1 MSNILLKGIYPAL
14 VTPLNDDGTVKKES
28 VGAIMEHNFKNGA
41 LGYYICGTTG
51 EGPVMTLEQRMKT
64 AAAAVEANAGR
75 GLIINHIGAASPF
88 DALELARHSGEIGC
102 DAISSV
108 VPNFFYKY
116 SDNEILEY
124 YKRIADA
131 SGLPVIAYAQSMLAG
146 ADVVSFMDK
155 LMKIDGVIGVKF
167 TLTDFYSMGR
177 IKALNGG
184 DINVINGP
192 DEMLIC
198 GLSMGADAG
207 IGSTY
212 NVMCKQYC
220 ALYEAFGRG
229 DTDAARAL
237 QRKINRVVE
246 IIIRHGVIRT
256 IKFMLCEQGMDAGSV
271 MFPGAALGEAEKAS
285 IHCELDAVGYYNEY

>member
-14 VTPLNDDGTVKKES
+14 ITPLNSDGTVKKES
-28 VGAIMEHNFKNGA
+28 VGKIMEHNFNNGA
-41 LGYYICGTTG
+41 RGYYICGTTG
-51 EGPVMTLEQRMKT
+51 EGPVLTLAERMKT
-64 AAAAVEANAGR
+64 AQAVVEANAGR
-75 GLIINHIGAASPF
+75 GTIINHIGAASPF

-102 DAISSV
+102 NAISSV

-116 SDNEILEY
+116 NDDEIVEY

-155 LMKIDGVIGVKF
+155 LMKVDGVIGVKF
-167 TLTDFYSMGR
+167 TLTDFYSLGR

-212 NVMCKQYC
+212 NVMCAQYC
-220 ALYEAFGRG
+220 ALYDAFTHG
-229 DTDAARAL
+229 DIDSARAI
-237 QRKINRVVE
+237 QKKINRVVE

-256 IKFMLCEQGMDAGSV
+256 IKFILSEQGMDAGTII
-271 MFPGAALGEAEKAS
+271 FPGTPLSEAEKTQIRA
-285 IHCELDAVGYYNEY
+285 ELAAVDFYNQY